1 MAIPYLLRGKP
12 EGFFNSNTIQPRTA
26 ILEAPSI
33 DLAFVV
39 EDNVRFDIKIE
50 QQTICRAGD
59 FVQVFTLMIALHYI
73 FNVSYSKDVEESM
86 IFFQKMFLEIS
97 DDLTIPT
104 KMLTLIAKMK
114 KKFRNATISLKVKR
128 KKTFCDKLTRL
139 VTLQTCYVPFNPFQ
153 NNVSFFSPYITSG
166 VSLTFSGGREI
177 GHLLEIASSERS
189 KEVL

>member
-12 EGFFNSNTIQPRTA
+12 EGSFNSNTIQPRIA
-26 ILEAPSI
+26 ILEAP
-33 DLAFVV
+33 FVV

-97 DDLTIPT
+97 DD
-104 KMLTLIAKMK
+104 
-114 KKFRNATISLKVKR
+114 
-128 KKTFCDKLTRL
+128 
-139 VTLQTCYVPFNPFQ
+139 
-153 NNVSFFSPYITSG
+153 
-166 VSLTFSGGREI
+166 
-177 GHLLEIASSERS
+177 
-189 KEVL
+189 

>member
-1 MAIPYLLRGKP
+1 MFIKRKSNVYFLFISDVSSCVAIMAIPYLLRGKP
-12 EGFFNSNTIQPRTA
+12 EGSFNSNTIQPRIA
-26 ILEAPSI
+26 ILEAP
-33 DLAFVV
+33 FVV

-104 KMLTLIAKMK
+104 KVLTLIAKMK

-128 KKTFCDKLTRL
+128 RKTF
-139 VTLQTCYVPFNPFQ
+139 
-153 NNVSFFSPYITSG
+153 
-166 VSLTFSGGREI
+166 
-177 GHLLEIASSERS
+177 
-189 KEVL
+189 

>member
-12 EGFFNSNTIQPRTA
+12 EGFFNSNTIQPRIAT
-26 ILEAPSI
+26 LEAPSI

-50 QQTICRAGD
+50 QQTICRAAD

-73 FNVSYSKDVEESM
+73 FNVSYSKDVEASM
-86 IFFQKMFLEIS
+86 IFFRKMFLEIS

-104 KMLTLIAKMK
+104 KVLTLIAKMK

-128 KKTFCDKLTRL
+128 KKTF
-139 VTLQTCYVPFNPFQ
+139 
-153 NNVSFFSPYITSG
+153 
-166 VSLTFSGGREI
+166 
-177 GHLLEIASSERS
+177 
-189 KEVL
+189 